1 MFLPSDTI
9 QGSSKE
15 NQFTKSQNESMR
27 GTVIYPD
34 EYIYI
39 YNFIYIQ
46 YPPIDCIPHCLNG
59 NVSFPF
65 CITITIL
72 HFLLYIHPSL
82 SATIIRHRHGTG
94 NYTSSQT

>member
-39 YNFIYIQ
+39 
-46 YPPIDCIPHCLNG
+46 
-59 NVSFPF
+59 
-65 CITITIL
+65 
-72 HFLLYIHPSL
+72 
-82 SATIIRHRHGTG
+82 
-94 NYTSSQT
+94 